1 MTYSTLIYE
10 VDQWVATIT
19 LNRPERMNAITPEL
33 EAELLDAMK
42 TAEASDLVRV
52 IVLTGAGRAFCAG
65 ADLSNLAA
73 VSTIDWST
81 ANRQELE
88 DQILPPRPRE
98 NTCDDYQRTYSYF
111 PAVGKPI
118 IGAING
124 PSIGLG
130 MIISLYCDI
139 RIASDE
145 ARFGTAFAQRGL
157 IAEYGISWLLPRL
170 IGLSNALDLLYSA
183 RVIDAQEALR
193 MGLVSRVVPAAEL
206 ASESGKYARLLA
218 TSVSPRSLRVIK
230 KQVYEG
236 MLGGLGEAIDAAN
249 EEMWLSLQCGLSR
262 RRCTLLRNAHQTL
275 QAGNESL

>member
-1 MTYSTLIYE
+1 MTYSTLLYE

-33 EAELLDAMK
+33 EAELLDAIES
-42 TAEASDLVRV
+42 AEASDLVRV

-73 VSTIDWST
+73 VTTIDWST

-88 DQILPPRPRE
+88 EQILPRRSRE
-98 NTCDDYQRTYSYF
+98 NTRDDYQRTYSYF

-124 PSIGLG
+124 ASIGLG
-130 MIISLYCDI
+130 MIVSLYCDI

-193 MGLVSRVVPAAEL
+193 MGLVSRVVPAADL
-206 ASESGKYARLLA
+206 VSEAGKYARMLA

-230 KQVYEG
+230 KQVYDG

-249 EEMWLSLQCGLSR
+249 EEMWQSLQCADFREGV
-262 RRCTLLRNAHQTL
+262 AHFIEKRPPNFT
-275 QAGNESL
+275 GK

>member
-1 MTYSTLIYE
+1 MTYATLLYE

-33 EAELLDAMK
+33 EGELLDAIK

-65 ADLSNLAA
+65 ADLSNLTA
-73 VSTIDWST
+73 VTQVDWAT
-81 ANRQELE
+81 VDKQALE
-88 DQILPPRPRE
+88 AQILPRRPRE
-98 NTCDDYQRTYSYF
+98 NTSDDYQRTYSYF

-124 PSIGLG
+124 ASIGLG
-130 MIISLYCDI
+130 MIVSLYCDI

-170 IGLSNALDLLYSA
+170 VGLSNALDLLFSA
-183 RVIDAQEALR
+183 RVIDAQEAHR

-206 ASESGKYARLLA
+206 ASEVGKYARLLA

-230 KQVYEG
+230 KQVYDG
-236 MLGGLGEAIDAAN
+236 LLGGLGEAIDAAN
-249 EEMWLSLQCGLSR
+249 DEMWQSLQCEDFREGV
-262 RRCTLLRNAHQTL
+262 AHFVEKRPPNFT
-275 QAGNESL
+275 GRS

>member
-1 MTYSTLIYE
+1 MTYATLLYE

-33 EAELLDAMK
+33 EGELLDAIK

-73 VSTIDWST
+73 VTQIDWAT
-81 ANRQELE
+81 VDKQALE
-88 DQILPPRPRE
+88 DQILPRRPRE
-98 NTCDDYQRTYSYF
+98 NTSDDYQRTYSYF

-124 PSIGLG
+124 ASIGLG
-130 MIISLYCDI
+130 MIVSLYCDI

-170 IGLSNALDLLYSA
+170 VGLSNALDLLFSA
-183 RVIDAQEALR
+183 RVIDAQEAHR

-206 ASESGKYARLLA
+206 ASEVGKYARLLA

-230 KQVYEG
+230 KQVYDG
-236 MLGGLGEAIDAAN
+236 LLGGLGEAIDAAN
-249 EEMWLSLQCGLSR
+249 DEMWQSLQCEDFREGV
-262 RRCTLLRNAHQTL
+262 AHFVEKRPPNFT
-275 QAGNESL
+275 GRS

>member
-236 MLGGLGEAIDAAN
+236 MLGGLGEAIDVAN
-249 EEMWLSLQCGLSR
+249 EEMWLSLQCADFREGV
-262 RRCTLLRNAHQTL
+262 AHFIEKRPPNFT
-275 QAGNESL
+275 GG

>member
-1 MTYSTLIYE
+1 MTYATLLYE
-10 VDQWVATIT
+10 VDQGVATIT

-33 EAELLDAMK
+33 ESELLDAIK
-42 TAEASDLVRV
+42 SAETSDQVRV

-73 VSTIDWST
+73 VTQIDWST
-81 ANRQELE
+81 VDRQELE
-88 DQILPPRPRE
+88 AQILPRRPRE

-124 PSIGLG
+124 AAVGLG
-130 MIISLYCDI
+130 MIVSLYCDI

-170 IGLSNALDLLYSA
+170 VGLSNALDLLYSA

-193 MGLVSRVVPAAEL
+193 IGLVSRVVPAAEFS
-206 ASESGKYARLLA
+206 SEVGEYARMLA

-230 KQVYEG
+230 KQVYDG

-249 EEMWLSLQCGLSR
+249 SEMWLSLQCEDFREGV
-262 RRCTLLRNAHQTL
+262 AHFVENRPPHFT
-275 QAGNESL
+275 GR